1 MNRTDEKIESAN
13 IEQNSILC
21 KMQSE
26 QNSITI
32 NKKRRFGIGV
42 IFAIFLVGIGLFAFI
57 GHENLSK
64 SLNRSRRSTVVE
76 MEYSPEDRSEIEDS
90 TDTVPDGPLSPL
102 EPGLPSNAVLRHHA
116 VHTEVN
122 TRINLQDFM
131 RAAAEKAA
139 AMRSSSTSTSGTS
152 ADNDDTT
159 PNDEF
164 NIQESED
171 EELPDFDVCPIMPEL
186 PGESGSIRK
195 VREIERQNVQRRV
208 SGNLS
213 ILYFLVFM
221 VLLHFFTQI
230 FIPSRSAFWIF

>member
-1 MNRTDEKIESAN
+1 
-13 IEQNSILC
+13 
-21 KMQSE
+21 MQSE

-42 IFAIFLVGIGLFAFI
+42 IFAIFLVGIGLFGFI
-57 GHENLSK
+57 GHESLST

-76 MEYSPEDRSEIEDS
+76 MEYSPEDRSDIEDS
-90 TDTVPDGPLSPL
+90 TDTGPDGPLSPL

-139 AMRSSSTSTSGTS
+139 AMRSSASASSTSTSGTS
-152 ADNDDTT
+152 ETSEDNDDTT
-159 PNDEF
+159 PNDE
-164 NIQESED
+164 ESED

-208 SGNLS
+208 SGKF
-213 ILYFLVFM
+213 YLV
-221 VLLHFFTQI
+221 LTPTSLG
-230 FIPSRSAFWIF
+230 

>member
-1 MNRTDEKIESAN
+1 
-13 IEQNSILC
+13 
-21 KMQSE
+21 MQSE

-32 NKKRRFGIGV
+32 NKERRFGIGV
-42 IFAIFLVGIGLFAFI
+42 IFAIFLVGIGLFGFI
-57 GHENLSK
+57 GHESL

-76 MEYSPEDRSEIEDS
+76 MEYSPEDRSDIEEDS
-90 TDTVPDGPLSPL
+90 TDVTGPDGPLSPL

-139 AMRSSSTSTSGTS
+139 AMRSSSTSMSGTS

-208 SGNLS
+208 SGNSLFS
-213 ILYFLVFM
+213 
-221 VLLHFFTQI
+221 
-230 FIPSRSAFWIF
+230 

>member
-1 MNRTDEKIESAN
+1 
-13 IEQNSILC
+13 
-21 KMQSE
+21 MQSE

-57 GHENLSK
+57 GHESLTT

-76 MEYSPEDRSEIEDS
+76 MEYSPSSIDTDRSDEEDS
-90 TDTVPDGPLSPL
+90 TDTGPDGPLSPL

-139 AMRSSSTSTSGTS
+139 AMRSSSSSVSASGTS
-152 ADNDDTT
+152 TPNDDTT

-164 NIQESED
+164 DIQESED

-213 ILYFLVFM
+213 HTYLSLNSFSTSLCLNPNYVAVCI
-221 VLLHFFTQI
+221 VLSGRNKFRQF
-230 FIPSRSAFWIF
+230 